1 MIKIHFSPETRRR
14 RVLLLSGAVS
24 ALFALLTAAPS
35 FARPEAP
42 IKFEEELAP
51 AAEQA
56 HQSIAVDE
64 AGNAA
69 VIWEAES
76 TVEPE
81 TWVAEVATRPAGG
94 EWSAPKVLSPFAH
107 GEEIGLPGD
116 PVMPAQY
123 DTAIAFGPDD
133 EVIAVWGRDT
143 GEGHQIEESTLPTF
157 GGHWGSAEPL
167 TRVDQESYA
176 PTIAIGPEGLAIV
189 AWGSN
194 NTEAVEAVE
203 RPHGGSWSNPITFG
217 KPASEEHAYT
227 PTVKF
232 DDLGDAL
239 MVWYGAHMSVSKE
252 GIVSDYRPAGGSWQ
266 GEVAATPEA
275 SIVGEQTFA
284 FDAAGDAT
292 MVYSFYTGSV
302 YRSEVVELPHGGS
315 WTSPTILDATGM
327 SHPQVAVDAANDAVV
342 DWQTYGDGDPLRVQ
356 ATSRVA
362 GGSWEPVTT
371 LAAAATTS
379 ESNGLPSVTIAPDG
393 SAMAIWYHYDEIH
406 QNRIEFATM
415 SATGDWSSGD
425 PLSESGAVEPAME
438 SNASGQSVGAWLRN
452 GELET
457 FIYDPVGPRLDGLN
471 VPSTGVVGEPV
482 EFEVEAHDI
491 VHAGVEWDAGNGET
505 GAGEVAGFVYEDPGT
520 YTVTVSAENEFEKVS
535 TETAEITIT
544 AAGGETPS
552 GGETTVGGE
561 TPSGGETP
569 KGEEAKTGGSTSTP
583 SGSTSTSTPSST
595 PTTSA
600 PAPAPAPAWVA
611 LAEVARDKASGNG
624 DLVLKAP
631 GKGTMTVSG
640 PGVKTTTTK
649 VAGKGASVKL
659 ALTPKGAF
667 KQRLIGTH
675 HRGWTT
681 VTIVYTPANGGAP
694 ITATR
699 RVRLVKR

>member
-1 MIKIHFSPETRRR
+1 M
-14 RVLLLSGAVS
+14 
-24 ALFALLTAAPS
+24 
-35 FARPEAP
+35 
-42 IKFEEELAP
+42 
-51 AAEQA
+51 
-56 HQSIAVDE
+56 
-64 AGNAA
+64 
-69 VIWEAES
+69 
-76 TVEPE
+76 
-81 TWVAEVATRPAGG
+81 
-94 EWSAPKVLSPFAH
+94 
-107 GEEIGLPGD
+107 
-116 PVMPAQY
+116 
-123 DTAIAFGPDD
+123 
-133 EVIAVWGRDT
+133 
-143 GEGHQIEESTLPTF
+143 
-157 GGHWGSAEPL
+157 
-167 TRVDQESYA
+167 
-176 PTIAIGPEGLAIV
+176 
-189 AWGSN
+189 
-194 NTEAVEAVE
+194 EAVE
-203 RPHGGSWSNPITFG
+203 RPHGGSWSNPITFS
-217 KPASEEHAYT
+217 KPASEEHASN

-275 SIVGEQTFA
+275 SIEGEQTFA

-302 YRSEVVELPHGGS
+302 YRGEVVELPHGGS

-379 ESNGLPSVTIAPDG
+379 EDNGLPSVTIAPDG
-393 SAMAIWYHYDEIH
+393 SAMATWYHYDETH

-415 SATGDWSSGD
+415 SATGNWSPND
-425 PLSESGAVEPAME
+425 PLSESGSVEPTME

-457 FIYDPVGPRLDGLN
+457 FVYDPSGPRLEGLN

-505 GAGEVAGFVYEDPGT
+505 AGGEVAGFVYEQPGT
-520 YTVTVSAENEFEKVS
+520 YTVTVSAENELGKVS

-544 AAGGETPS
+544 AAGGEEAPS
-552 GGETTVGGE
+552 GGETPV
-561 TPSGGETP
+561 GGETP
-569 KGEEAKTGGSTSTP
+569 KGEEEKTGNSTSTT
-583 SGSTSTSTPSST
+583 STSDSSTSTSTPSST
-595 PTTSA
+595 PTTTA
-600 PAPAPAPAWVA
+600 PAPAPAPTPAWVA
-611 LAEVARDKASGNG
+611 LAQVARDKTSGNG

-640 PGVKTTTTK
+640 RGVKTTTTK
-649 VAGKGASVKL
+649 VAGKGASVRL
-659 ALTPKGAF
+659 VLTPKGAF